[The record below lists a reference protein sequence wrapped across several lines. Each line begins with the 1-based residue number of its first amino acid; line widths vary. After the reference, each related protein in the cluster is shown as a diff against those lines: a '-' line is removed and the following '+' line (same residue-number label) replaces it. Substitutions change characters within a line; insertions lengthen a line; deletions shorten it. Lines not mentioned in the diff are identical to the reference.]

1 MDDIVLA
8 VPSDKID
15 MIFKTFN
22 NYHDRLKFTMEHE
35 DNAL

>member
-8 VPSDKID
+8 APSDKID

-22 NYHDRLKFTMEHE
+22 DDHMTDLNL
-35 DNAL
+35 L